1 MTTTPLDIVDFWR
14 SAGSK
19 AWFARND
26 AFDATLRERF
36 EADHHAA
43 ARGDRDGWAVTAE
56 GALAQILL
64 FDQFPRNMWRRSA
77 HAFATDPL
85 ARRAARRAIN
95 AGYDLAIATDL
106 RAFFYLPFAH
116 SEDLVDQ
123 DFSVRLSEA
132 LQQDRGPDAHSA
144 RSHREIIKRFGRFP
158 HRNRFLGRE
167 TTLEEA
173 AFLEAGGFCG

>member
-56 GALAQILL
+56 GALALILL

-95 AGYDLAIATDL
+95 AGYDLAIAT
-106 RAFFYLPFAH
+106 
-116 SEDLVDQ
+116 DQ